1 MDEGRRKRTE
11 GRVLR
16 SKGILEERIK
26 NEREEK
32 RRRDMGEGRRRTLEG
47 MLGEERKK
55 EGRSVW
61 KT

>member
-32 RRRDMGEGRRRTLEG
+32 RRKDMGEGRRRALEG